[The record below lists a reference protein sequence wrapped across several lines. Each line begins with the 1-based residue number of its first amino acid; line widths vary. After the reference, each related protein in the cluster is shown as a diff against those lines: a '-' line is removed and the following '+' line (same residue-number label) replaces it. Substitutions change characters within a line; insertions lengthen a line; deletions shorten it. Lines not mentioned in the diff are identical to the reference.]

1 MRERKYNGYARVIQK
16 AWRKHIAV
24 RKYVKMREEGKVISK
39 WVNEASLSAQVYLL
53 ELSDFLFAASDV
65 LLNKK
70 ERRRNSINRNFMGDY
85 IGTDN
90 HPEIRQFVG
99 RRERIDF
106 ADVVVKFDRRFKVK
120 TKNSTTAHQ
129 FGASRANLNTRCTNM
144 ASSGSC
150 GTKDNCC
157 ID

>member
-1 MRERKYNGYARVIQK
+1 MLFSYLQLFLLEEMRERKYNGYARVIQK

-24 RKYVKMREEGKVISK
+24 RKYVKMREEGKTVIHK
-39 WVNEASLSAQVYLL
+39 WVNGAPHLAFFCLLDIMSSSLV
-53 ELSDFLFAASDV
+53 SDFLFLPASDV

-70 ERRRNSINRNFMGDY
+70 ERRRNSINRNFVGDY

-106 ADVVVKFDRRFKVK
+106 ADVVVKFDRRFRVK
-120 TKNSTTAHQ
+120 TPERKYSLT
-129 FGASRANLNTRCTNM
+129 
-144 ASSGSC
+144 
-150 GTKDNCC
+150 
-157 ID
+157 